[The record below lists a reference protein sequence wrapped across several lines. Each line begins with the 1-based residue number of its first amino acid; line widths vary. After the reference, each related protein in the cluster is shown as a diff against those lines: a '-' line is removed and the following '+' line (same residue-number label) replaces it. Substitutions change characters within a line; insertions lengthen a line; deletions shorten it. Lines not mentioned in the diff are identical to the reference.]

1 MSFGSITAYLETPK
15 LLAESPCL
23 PKWEADAQKRHGKA
37 GNMVQNIQ
45 GISETGT

>member
-1 MSFGSITAYLETPK
+1 MSFGSVTAYLETPK

-23 PKWEADAQKRHGKA
+23 PKWEADAQKRHT